1 MTTDC
6 DSTYVK
12 FPGGAS
18 GKEPDYQCRLDVR
31 DLGSIPGLERS
42 PGVGNSNHSGILA
55 WRIPWTEE
63 SIELHRVGHDESDL
77 VHMQSSKTNNNNIL
91 FRNMHI

>member
-18 GKEPDYQCRLDVR
+18 GKEPDYQCRLDIR

-63 SIELHRVGHDESDL
+63 PAWQAEVHRVA
-77 VHMQSSKTNNNNIL
+77 QSWTRRK
-91 FRNMHI
+91 